1 MFDQDSVR
9 RYIVEKLGSIRAETD
24 WQKYNKNKSQNES
37 QIPSDEDSNLIDNK
51 NDANKPQNPNKY
63 N

>member
-9 RYIVEKLGSIRAETD
+9 RYIVEKLGSIRAETN

-37 QIPSDEDSNLIDNK
+37 QIPSDEDSNLIHNK
-51 NDANKPQNPNKY
+51 SNTNKPQNSNKH

>member
-9 RYIVEKLGSIRAETD
+9 RYIIEKLGSIRAETD